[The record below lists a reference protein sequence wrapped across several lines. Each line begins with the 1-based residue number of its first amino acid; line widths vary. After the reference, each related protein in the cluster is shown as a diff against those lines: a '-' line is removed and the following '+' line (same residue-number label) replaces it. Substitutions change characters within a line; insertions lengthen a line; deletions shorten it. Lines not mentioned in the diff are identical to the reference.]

1 MLRFG
6 EHTRRAGAVA
16 AIAMGALAVI
26 ALTAVVL
33 LPLVVPGAELRRT
46 AVQALAG
53 STGQRVV
60 ILGEP
65 SLRLFPSPRVV
76 LGKVSFPLPAGQSL
90 DAENVV
96 ARLDIWSL
104 VTGKVAVD
112 DVIVEHPTLVLAG
125 DGIAPALAVAPVLAA
140 ADRPEL
146 RIVDGT
152 IAWRSASGLTRELV
166 SGLTASLERVNDGHG
181 VAIALAFDWREDRVA
196 ASALVDDAASLMGG
210 APTPTRLMISTTDAR
225 ARFQGRA
232 ALGDAPV
239 MEGTIS
245 AEGGSLRDLLT
256 WAGLEMPTA
265 GGFGPFALASR
276 LSLDNGAVSLTEA
289 TVELDGNRGDG
300 AFLLQAAHGRPMLQ
314 GTFAADRLTLTPY
327 GALRLTTGDGRAW
340 DRRRIDLSWLSALDL
355 DLRLSAGR
363 VIADETSLSTVAA
376 SAVLSAGRLVI
387 ALGEAKGWGGAL
399 RASLSL
405 APAAPEPDADPDDP
419 PGAEVRFEA
428 EATDVDLARVLEDVA
443 GLRRI
448 EGVGSLQVDV
458 EGAGHSVLDIAR
470 NVAGS
475 ISLSAANGYLSGFD
489 VAQVLQRIERRP
501 LSALADT
508 RGGRTAFA
516 EMACRIAILDGVG
529 TVEEMQLQSR
539 QVRLGMTGS
548 VAIGE
553 RTIDFAGKAALLP
566 SGKGAGGVELPFSVR
581 GTWDAPV
588 VMADPLSLIERSG
601 AALPLLEAVKGRLGS
616 AAAEPVLDGTHP
628 PAAPQVAPAN

>member
-1 MLRFG
+1 M
-6 EHTRRAGAVA
+6 V
-16 AIAMGALAVI
+16 AIAVGVLAI
-26 ALTAVVL
+26 ISLTVVVV
-33 LPLVVPGAELRRT
+33 LPLVVPSAELRRT
-46 AVQALAG
+46 AVQALSG
-53 STGQRVV
+53 STGQRVA

-96 ARLDIWSL
+96 TRLDIWSL
-104 VTGKVAVD
+104 LAGKVEVD

-152 IAWRSASGLTRELV
+152 IVWRTAGGLTRELV
-166 SGLTASLERVNDGHG
+166 SGLTASLDRVNDGRG
-181 VAIALAFDWREDRVA
+181 VAIAVAFDWREDRVA
-196 ASALVDDAASLMGG
+196 ATALVDDAAALMSGT
-210 APTPTRLMISTTDAR
+210 PTPTRLMVSTTAAR

-239 MEGTIS
+239 MEGTVS
-245 AEGGSLRDLLT
+245 AEGESLRDLIT
-256 WAGLEMPTA
+256 WAGLELPTA

-289 TVELDGNRGDG
+289 AVELDGNRGDG
-300 AFLLQAAHGRPMLQ
+300 AFLLQVAQGRPVLQ
-314 GTFAADRLTLTPY
+314 GTFAADRLNLTPY
-327 GALRLTTGDGRAW
+327 GALRLTTDDGRAW

-363 VIADETSLSTVAA
+363 VIADETTLSTVAA

-405 APAAPEPDADPDDP
+405 APAAPEPDALPDDA

-428 EATDVDLARVLEDVA
+428 EATDVDLARTLEEIA
-443 GLRRI
+443 GMRRI

-458 EGAGHSVLDIAR
+458 AGAGHSVLDIAR

-475 ISLSAANGYLSGFD
+475 ISLSAANGYLAGFD
-489 VAQVLQRIERRP
+489 VAQVLQRVERRP
-501 LSALADT
+501 LSAVTDS

-516 EMACRIAILDGVG
+516 EMACRIAIVDGVG
-529 TVEEMQLQSR
+529 TVEEMQLQGR
-539 QVRLGMTGS
+539 QVRLNMAGS

-553 RTIDFAGKAALLP
+553 RTIDLSGKAALLP
-566 SGKGAGGVELPFSVR
+566 SGKGTGGVELPFSVH
-581 GTWDAPV
+581 GPWDAPV

-601 AALPLLEAVKGRLGS
+601 AALPLLEAVKGRTGG
-616 AAAEPVLDGTHP
+616 AAAEPILDGAP
-628 PAAPQVAPAN
+628 LPAAPRPAPAN